1 MDCQTKGT
9 ITARLWED
17 IAHPSVKLEFS
28 GVEAYVFVGL
38 NTSASATFSV
48 NLFSSQTP
56 IGLHMPGLNVGVV
69 FFVDLVFG
77 VTAELDMTG
86 GFQVKLADDA
96 FLEADI
102 FGGDIK
108 DAFL

>member
-1 MDCQTKGT
+1 M
-9 ITARLWED
+9 
-17 IAHPSVKLEFS
+17 HPSVKLEFS

-48 NLFSSQTP
+48 NLYSSQTP
-56 IGLHMPGLNVGVV
+56 IGLHMPGLSVGVV

-77 VTAELDMTG
+77 ATAELDMTG
-86 GFQVKLADDA
+86 GFQVKLPDDA

-102 FGGDIK
+102 FGGEIK
-108 DAFL
+108 GAFL